1 MTTSGKPSLRTLVVA
16 VTIGSFSLAAL
27 MGVAVLLG
35 AGDFG
40 ETEFR
45 ILLTTLIL
53 GCSSLVVL
61 CYAATDGTPYR
72 LVGAAGAV
80 ADLVA
85 SVIALGLTWGA
96 WDVMGNDSFLKA
108 FGVATVAA
116 LTLAQVCLLL
126 GLSGRRPKV
135 MPLLWVTVALA
146 AVLGV
151 TVSAMILG
159 LDGGEGTARFVG
171 VVAILDLLGTVVT
184 IALAAFGAPASSLT
198 VTIPPGLASLLRG
211 RADATGRPVRDL
223 VDEALARYVG
233 VHHD

>member
-53 GCSSLVVL
+53 GCASLVVL
-61 CYAATDGTPYR
+61 CYAVTDGTPYR

-85 SVIALGLTWGA
+85 SVLALGLTWGA
-96 WDVMGNDSFLKA
+96 WDVMGTDSFLKT

-126 GLSGRRPKV
+126 GLSGRRPSV
-135 MPLLWVTVALA
+135 MPLLWLTVALA
-146 AVLGV
+146 TLLGV
-151 TVSAMILG
+151 TVSAMVLG
-159 LDGGEGTARFVG
+159 LGGGEGTARFVG
-171 VVAILDLLGTVVT
+171 VVAILDVLGTVVT
-184 IALAAFGAPASSLT
+184 IALAAFGASASSLT

-211 RADATGRPVRDL
+211 RADQTGRPVRDL
-223 VDEALARYVG
+223 VDEAVARYIG